1 MCGGFIIMDRRDQKF
16 MAEAL
21 KEAEKSASFDEV
33 PVGAII
39 VKNDRIIARGHNLRE
54 KKHDP
59 TAHAEIVA
67 IRKACK
73 KMRSWRLE
81 GCTMYVT
88 IEPCAMC
95 AGTLLWT
102 RIDRIVF
109 GANDP
114 KGGAIGSSFNLF
126 EVKNINHHPK
136 ITRGVLDQKCGSLM
150 TSFFRNKRT
159 K

>member
-1 MCGGFIIMDRRDQKF
+1 MYEQDKKF
-16 MAEAL
+16 MWEAI
-21 KEAEKSASFDEV
+21 KEAEKSAVLDEV
-33 PVGAII
+33 PVGAVI
-39 VKNDRIIARGHNLRE
+39 VKDNKIIARGHNFRE
-54 KKHDP
+54 KTHDP

-73 KMRSWRLE
+73 KLKSWRLE
-81 GCTMYVT
+81 GCTIYVT

-109 GANDP
+109 GANDS
-114 KGGAIGSSFNLF
+114 KGGAIGSSFELF
-126 EVKNINHHPK
+126 RVKNINHHPE
-136 ITRGVLDQKCGSLM
+136 ITRGVLDGACASLI
-150 TSFFRNKRT
+150 SNFFKKKRE